1 MTRGLFV
8 VRCQVSIARR
18 SKTFCINQQPS
29 LCGQLQGDKRAGAC
43 DKWPM
48 VSLNDSGAE
57 PPQEKVLTRVRP
69 MVFARW
75 SCRTHE
81 ERYLQFGHMQPTD
94 GRKWP
99 PTTGRSLCRA
109 ILGGGSIF
117 IDVELLHARTNEH
130 GQRVAIGLCEN

>member
-69 MVFARW
+69 MAFARW

-99 PTTGRSLCRA
+99 PTTGVVCVVPYWEEVPYSSMSSCSTL
-109 ILGGGSIF
+109 
-117 IDVELLHARTNEH
+117 ELTSTGKGWPLA
-130 GQRVAIGLCEN
+130 CEN